1 MTTPAELK
9 AAEQELADIAQR
21 ERLYFGFLLSLE
33 RQYPGSDDVVRK
45 FFHVVGIKDEVEL
58 DRKIQAF
65 RILAM
70 APRLVA

>member
-1 MTTPAELK
+1 MTTLTELK
-9 AAEQELADIAQR
+9 LAEKELADIAQS
-21 ERLYFGFLLSLE
+21 ERFYFGFLLALE

-45 FFHVVGIKDEVEL
+45 FFQVVGIEEAEV